1 MCSEKMKSVTVEDVV
16 KKIDPTEIIGIM
28 GPGFRGNKYMGQA
41 LGAVERRDLM
51 EKEVFRIGRDMIDN
65 GTRICIYTEE

>member
-1 MCSEKMKSVTVEDVV
+1 MTVEDVV

-28 GPGFRGNKYMGQA
+28 ESGFRGDKYIGQA

-51 EKEVFRIGRDMIDN
+51 EKDVLRIGREMIDN
-65 GTRICIYTEE
+65 GTRICIYTEG